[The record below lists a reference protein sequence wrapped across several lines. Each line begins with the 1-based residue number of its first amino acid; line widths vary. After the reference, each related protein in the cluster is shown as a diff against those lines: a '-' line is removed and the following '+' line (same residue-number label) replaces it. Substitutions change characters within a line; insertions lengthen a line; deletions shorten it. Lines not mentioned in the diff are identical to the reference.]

1 MPPSEF
7 RIEAM
12 IAAVIVCVAFAIG
25 YATGDYSE
33 CSTLCERATP
43 EADAHLEFRQ
53 DDIVLHVGR
62 DSIILDDA
70 IAAAIAMDINEHLK
84 GKQ

>member
-1 MPPSEF
+1 M
-7 RIEAM
+7 RYAM
-12 IAAVIVCVAFAIG
+12 TGLVAFAIG
-25 YATGDYSE
+25 FATGDY
-33 CSTLCERATP
+33 RP